1 MCNKSTNLSLFGEKI
16 LNASFSHPGRES
28 SNIQGISTVYSILL
42 PAVRK
47 EIRKWTL
54 QMEKSL
60 ASEKLWHVNYR
71 HFIELV
77 DACLKFISP
86 AGSTLLAH

>member
-1 MCNKSTNLSLFGEKI
+1 M
-16 LNASFSHPGRES
+16 
-28 SNIQGISTVYSILL
+28 VYSILL

-47 EIRKWTL
+47 EILRNWTL

-71 HFIELV
+71 HFIELA
-77 DACLKFISP
+77 DTCLKFISQV
-86 AGSTLLAH
+86 GSIMLAH